1 MKDYLLHQRI
11 IELSLKHKLS
21 HVSSCLTAVD
31 IINEIYSQKD
41 KDEVFIL
48 SSGHAALALY
58 VVMEKY
64 QGISAESL
72 LQKHGV
78 HPSLDKAEKIYCS
91 TGSLGLGI
99 TVAVGY
105 ALSDRTKNV
114 YCLISDGESFEGSV
128 WESLNFAGNHKLVN
142 LKVYANINGYSA
154 YDKID
159 QGSLIAKLVAFLPT
173 INIRLTD
180 VNEYPSLQGIG
191 GHYKVLTENP
201 FYDDIGVL

>member
-78 HPSLDKAEKIYCS
+78 HPSFDKAEKIYCS

-191 GHYKVLTENP
+191 GHYKVLTEHP